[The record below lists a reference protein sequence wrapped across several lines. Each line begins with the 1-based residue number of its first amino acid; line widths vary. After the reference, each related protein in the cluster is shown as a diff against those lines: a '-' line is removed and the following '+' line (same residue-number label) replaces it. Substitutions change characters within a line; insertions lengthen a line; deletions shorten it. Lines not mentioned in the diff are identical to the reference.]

1 MKQLEDICNL
11 NIKSLRGMLKILKPI
26 KADEASAVRLM
37 LAQVLQNDLEMR
49 KIIKQRLN
57 TSQSEAIDWESV
69 TEDIE

>member
-1 MKQLEDICNL
+1 MKQLEKLCEL

-37 LAQVLQNDLEMR
+37 LAQILQNDMEMR
-49 KIIKQRLN
+49 KIIKSSKKSTKQP
-57 TSQSEAIDWESV
+57 TDWAAV

>member
-26 KADEASAVRLM
+26 KADEASAVRMM

-49 KIIKQRLN
+49 KIIKQKSN
-57 TSQSEAIDWESV
+57 TSRSEAVDWESV